1 MNNIKNLKYTE
12 ENTFFLIAGPCI
24 IESEEETLDIAKT
37 LKTITD
43 KLRIPFI
50 FKGSFKKANRTRLD
64 SFTGIGDDKA
74 LEILKNV
81 KETLRI
87 PIITD
92 VHSIEDVKKV
102 AKIVDVIQIPAFLCR
117 QTELLTSASLTGK
130 HVNLKKGQ
138 FLSSENMRFAIEKIT
153 SMGNNNVILTERG
166 SMYGYNDLIVDYRS
180 IPIMK
185 EFGHPVV
192 LDITHSLQKPNN
204 ASGVSGGQPN
214 LIETIAKA
222 GIAVG
227 VDGIFLETHM
237 NPKKSKS
244 DGENMIKLDLVE
256 NLLIK
261 LKKIKNSI

>member
-153 SMGNNNVILTERG
+153 SMGNNNAVSYTHLT
-166 SMYGYNDLIVDYRS
+166 L
-180 IPIMK
+180 P
-185 EFGHPVV
+185 
-192 LDITHSLQKPNN
+192 T
-204 ASGVSGGQPN
+204 
-214 LIETIAKA
+214 KA
-222 GIAVG
+222 
-227 VDGIFLETHM
+227 
-237 NPKKSKS
+237 
-244 DGENMIKLDLVE
+244 
-256 NLLIK
+256 
-261 LKKIKNSI
+261 